1 MKLNSK
7 LIQCYEEIEKN
18 NQLKKI
24 PSQPIKSLTRIMR
37 LRQPYIKQTKTNYKV

>member
-24 PSQPIKSLTRIMR
+24 LSQPIKSLTRIMR
-37 LRQPYIKQTKTNYKV
+37 LR